1 MKNNLLKRVLK
12 NTAAKLIA
20 VFLCSNQGNSAVTF
34 LGTEMK
40 KIIPT
45 ILTVLT
51 LTFYSHAAT
60 DTWSG
65 ATSSDWSTGANWSL
79 GYAPTSVDMARF
91 MWSTANAPTLGAGS
105 FITTKMYFFSS
116 GVLSNYN
123 FTGAGSAN
131 TTLKIDPNSGSTV
144 SFIENAGGTSGGINQ
159 TFSNLTLLLQDSN
172 LTGQT
177 KIQTGDGRS
186 VTIASNA
193 TLQIG
198 FTTTQTVILE
208 ANSPQT
214 GSGTLNVNGVLNA
227 GVTGSTISVEKSGVL
242 NLNLAA
248 GSDFTNLQLSSK
260 NGGVINFLAG
270 GDLGGSVS
278 IYSGGVANVATSGM
292 TLDTTQF
299 SIVSGG
305 KISTTYTSGTS
316 TLGGL
321 LSLANGT
328 GGPTSTFDVASGGI
342 LALTNRVQLGSASA
356 IVEKT
361 GNGTLALTYSGGTG
375 NSFTASAF
383 NVKAGTLL
391 VNNIGNSTASAAAVN
406 IFSGATLAGA
416 GRITGATTISGILAP
431 GNSIGTLTVANDV
444 TWNGSLLGGDATTDW
459 KFELGAANTADLLQI
474 TGAESEFIKGTG
486 TTFRFDFLGSTAT
499 GTFKLVD
506 WDSIVPWTGGEV
518 EGTNFSIADFTYTNL
533 GGSNFGTFQF
543 NGSQL
548 EFQAIPEPSAA
559 SLMVLGGAAL
569 SLFALRKI
577 KSL

>member
-1 MKNNLLKRVLK
+1 LLLLVG
-12 NTAAKLIA
+12 IA
-20 VFLCSNQGNSAVTF
+20 
-34 LGTEMK
+34 
-40 KIIPT
+40 T
-45 ILTVLT
+45 ILASGTGQ
-51 LTFYSHAAT
+51 AAT
-60 DTWSG
+60 DIWSG

-116 GVLSNYN
+116 GALPNYN

-569 SLFALRKI
+569 SLLGLRRI
-577 KSL
+577 KNS

>member
-1 MKNNLLKRVLK
+1 
-12 NTAAKLIA
+12 
-20 VFLCSNQGNSAVTF
+20 
-34 LGTEMK
+34 MK
-40 KIIPT
+40 KIILT
-45 ILTVLT
+45 ILTALT
-51 LTFYSHAAT
+51 LTFNSQAQT
-60 DTWSG
+60 DTWTG
-65 ATSSDWSTGANWSL
+65 ATSSDWSTGSNWSL
-79 GYAPTSVDMARF
+79 GYAPTSANMARF

-116 GVLSNYN
+116 GALPNYT

-144 SFIENAGGTSGGINQ
+144 SFIENGGSTSGGINQ

-177 KIQTGDGRS
+177 KIQPGDGRS

-198 FTTTQTVILE
+198 STTAQAVILE

-214 GSGTLNVNGVLNA
+214 GSGTLNINGVLNA

-248 GSDFTNLQLSSK
+248 GSDFTNLELSSK

-270 GDLGGSVS
+270 GGLGGSVS
-278 IYSGGVANVATSGM
+278 IYSGGVANVATSGII
-292 TLDTTQF
+292 LDTTQF

-569 SLFALRKI
+569 SLLALRRI
-577 KSL
+577 KNS

>member
-1 MKNNLLKRVLK
+1 
-12 NTAAKLIA
+12 
-20 VFLCSNQGNSAVTF
+20 
-34 LGTEMK
+34 MK
-40 KIIPT
+40 KIITTLLT
-45 ILTVLT
+45 ILT
-51 LTFYSHAAT
+51 LTFNSQAQT
-60 DTWSG
+60 DTWTG
-65 ATSSDWSTGANWSL
+65 ATSSDWSTGSNWSL
-79 GYAPTSVDMARF
+79 GFAPTSANMARF

-116 GVLSNYN
+116 GALPNYT

-144 SFIENAGGTSGGINQ
+144 SFIENGGSTSGGINQ

-172 LTGQT
+172 LLGQT

-198 FTTTQTVILE
+198 STTAQAVILE

-214 GSGTLNVNGVLNA
+214 GSGTLNINGVLNA

-270 GDLGGSVS
+270 GGLGGSVS
-278 IYSGGVANVATSGM
+278 IYSGGIANVATSGI

-431 GNSIGTLTVANDV
+431 GNSIDTLTVANDV

-548 EFQAIPEPSAA
+548 EFQAIPEPSALQLFGIGLI
-559 SLMVLGGAAL
+559 SLLAC
-569 SLFALRKI
+569 RRINKRT
-577 KSL
+577 

>member
-1 MKNNLLKRVLK
+1 
-12 NTAAKLIA
+12 
-20 VFLCSNQGNSAVTF
+20 
-34 LGTEMK
+34 MK

-116 GVLSNYN
+116 GALPNYN

-278 IYSGGVANVATSGM
+278 IYSGGVANVATSGII
-292 TLDTTQF
+292 LDTTQF

-569 SLFALRKI
+569 SLLALRRI
-577 KSL
+577 KNS

>member
-1 MKNNLLKRVLK
+1 MKNNLLKK
-12 NTAAKLIA
+12 
-20 VFLCSNQGNSAVTF
+20 
-34 LGTEMK
+34 GTKKHNRKFNCGFFMHQFIK

-45 ILTVLT
+45 ILTALT
-51 LTFYSHAAT
+51 LTFNSQAQT
-60 DTWSG
+60 DTWTG
-65 ATSSDWSTGANWSL
+65 ATSSDWSTGSNWSL
-79 GYAPTSVDMARF
+79 GYAPTSANMARF

-116 GVLSNYN
+116 GALPNYT

-144 SFIENAGGTSGGINQ
+144 SFIENGGSTSGGINQ

-177 KIQTGDGRS
+177 KIQPGDGRS

-198 FTTTQTVILE
+198 STTAQAVILE

-214 GSGTLNVNGVLNA
+214 GSGTLNINGVLNA

-248 GSDFTNLQLSSK
+248 GSDFTNLELSSK

-270 GDLGGSVS
+270 GGLGGSVS
-278 IYSGGVANVATSGM
+278 IYSGGVANVATSGII
-292 TLDTTQF
+292 LDTTQF

-391 VNNIGNSTASAAAVN
+391 VNNIGNTTASAAAVN

-518 EGTNFSIADFTYTNL
+518 AGTNFSIADFTYTNL
-533 GGSNFGTFQF
+533 GGSNLGTFQF
-543 NGSQL
+543 NGTQL
-548 EFQAIPEPSAA
+548 EFQAIPEPSAVSLMILGVA
-559 SLMVLGGAAL
+559 SLFVL
-569 SLFALRKI
+569 RRI
-577 KSL
+577 KNL

>member
-1 MKNNLLKRVLK
+1 
-12 NTAAKLIA
+12 
-20 VFLCSNQGNSAVTF
+20 
-34 LGTEMK
+34 
-40 KIIPT
+40 
-45 ILTVLT
+45 
-51 LTFYSHAAT
+51 
-60 DTWSG
+60 
-65 ATSSDWSTGANWSL
+65 
-79 GYAPTSVDMARF
+79 

-116 GVLSNYN
+116 GALPNYN

-278 IYSGGVANVATSGM
+278 IYSGGVANVATSGII
-292 TLDTTQF
+292 LDTTQF

-569 SLFALRKI
+569 SLLALRRI
-577 KSL
+577 KNS

>member
-1 MKNNLLKRVLK
+1 
-12 NTAAKLIA
+12 
-20 VFLCSNQGNSAVTF
+20 
-34 LGTEMK
+34 MK
-40 KIIPT
+40 KIILT
-45 ILTVLT
+45 ILTALT
-51 LTFYSHAAT
+51 LTFNSQAQT
-60 DTWSG
+60 DTWTG
-65 ATSSDWSTGANWSL
+65 ATSSDWSTGSNWSL
-79 GYAPTSVDMARF
+79 GYAPTSANMARF

-116 GVLSNYN
+116 GALPNYT

-144 SFIENAGGTSGGINQ
+144 SFIENGGSTSGGINQ

-177 KIQTGDGRS
+177 KIQPGDGRS

-198 FTTTQTVILE
+198 STTAQAVILE

-214 GSGTLNVNGVLNA
+214 GSGTLNINGVLNA

-248 GSDFTNLQLSSK
+248 GSDFTNLELSSK

-270 GDLGGSVS
+270 GGLGGSVS
-278 IYSGGVANVATSGM
+278 IYSGGVANVATSGII
-292 TLDTTQF
+292 LDTTQF

-391 VNNIGNSTASAAAVN
+391 VNNIGNTTASAAAVN

-518 EGTNFSIADFTYTNL
+518 AGTNFSIADFTYTNL
-533 GGSNFGTFQF
+533 GGSNLGIFQF
-543 NGSQL
+543 NGTQL
-548 EFQAIPEPSAA
+548 EFQAIPEPSALQLFGIGLI
-559 SLMVLGGAAL
+559 SLIACHRINKRNG
-569 SLFALRKI
+569 
-577 KSL
+577 

>member
-1 MKNNLLKRVLK
+1 
-12 NTAAKLIA
+12 
-20 VFLCSNQGNSAVTF
+20 
-34 LGTEMK
+34 MK
-40 KIIPT
+40 KIILT

-116 GVLSNYN
+116 GALPNYN

-227 GVTGSTISVEKSGVL
+227 GVTGSTISVE
-242 NLNLAA
+242 
-248 GSDFTNLQLSSK
+248 
-260 NGGVINFLAG
+260 
-270 GDLGGSVS
+270 
-278 IYSGGVANVATSGM
+278 
-292 TLDTTQF
+292 
-299 SIVSGG
+299 
-305 KISTTYTSGTS
+305 
-316 TLGGL
+316 
-321 LSLANGT
+321 
-328 GGPTSTFDVASGGI
+328 
-342 LALTNRVQLGSASA
+342 
-356 IVEKT
+356 
-361 GNGTLALTYSGGTG
+361 
-375 NSFTASAF
+375 
-383 NVKAGTLL
+383 
-391 VNNIGNSTASAAAVN
+391 
-406 IFSGATLAGA
+406 
-416 GRITGATTISGILAP
+416 
-431 GNSIGTLTVANDV
+431 
-444 TWNGSLLGGDATTDW
+444 
-459 KFELGAANTADLLQI
+459 
-474 TGAESEFIKGTG
+474 
-486 TTFRFDFLGSTAT
+486 
-499 GTFKLVD
+499 
-506 WDSIVPWTGGEV
+506 
-518 EGTNFSIADFTYTNL
+518 
-533 GGSNFGTFQF
+533 
-543 NGSQL
+543 
-548 EFQAIPEPSAA
+548 
-559 SLMVLGGAAL
+559 
-569 SLFALRKI
+569 
-577 KSL
+577 